1 MSKPS
6 KVFLDHATW
15 LEFHPVVPAPATGDE
30 RLAALVGYMI
40 GDGTIGLKSGD
51 KYTKLNGETST
62 YCQRLTGAFY
72 SNDRDD
78 LVEIQQSLHALGMA
92 LGANVK
98 VKKVKAE
105 HLEDGFQI
113 QIGDEDCRLMMDS
126 GVPCGK
132 KTMQTFS
139 VPEWIMNGSK
149 EIKRAFVAALWGA
162 EATTPAPSKGGVRS
176 MRPIVMTMHKI
187 APTPAGTFFRDLQ
200 NLLGNLGVVATVT
213 EVTEKRYGKTYAGTS
228 VRISGQDNTIK
239 FLDEVGFMFCRKK
252 AVEGWRWSKYLK
264 AYRAA
269 AEKRK
274 ETACRM
280 KAEGAS
286 YVAIGKALGI
296 TEGAAFRFLKDIE
309 EGKGCTA
316 GHSFP
321 QFDEWMKDRWMPDKG
336 LLRLAVT
343 TTTTTEHKE
352 VWNLLVGS
360 HDHSYLLASG
370 ANNYNSFETMAGR
383 VYYPFDRKEHVGKYP
398 FNPQLPIWVGMD
410 FNIDPMS
417 AVVFQPQPNGELW
430 AVGEIVQFGSN
441 TEEVCKELDR
451 LYWRQQKQITIYP
464 DPAGGQRQHARGETD
479 MDILRESG
487 FKRIKYRR
495 RHPFVA
501 DRVNAVNRLLRA
513 ADGSVR
519 MRIDES
525 CKHLINAFEQT
536 IYKPG
541 SRDVDKDAGVEHAAD
556 AAGYCIE
563 LEYPV
568 RKIDIGGLSL

>member
-15 LEFHPVVPAPATGDE
+15 LEFHPVVPTPATGDE

-40 GDGTIGLKSGD
+40 GDGAIALKSGRQ
-51 KYTKLNGETST
+51 YTKANGDVST
-62 YCQRLTGAFY
+62 YREYLGGAFY

-78 LVEIQQSLHALGMA
+78 LDEIQQSLHALGLG
-92 LGANVK
+92 LGANVTL
-98 VKKVKAE
+98 KKVKAE

-139 VPEWIMNGSK
+139 VPEWIMNGSN
-149 EIKRAFVAALWGA
+149 EIKRAFIAALWGA
-162 EATTPAPSKGGVRS
+162 EATTPAPTKGGVRS

-200 NLLGNLGVVATVT
+200 NLLGDLGVVATVT
-213 EVTEKRYGKTYAGTS
+213 EVSAERYGKTYVGTS
-228 VRISGQDNTIK
+228 VRISGQDNIIK
-239 FLDEVGFMFCRKK
+239 FLDDVGFMFCRKK
-252 AVEGWRWSKYLK
+252 AVEGWRWGKYLK

-269 AEKRK
+269 AQKRK
-274 ETACRM
+274 ETACHM
-280 KAEGAS
+280 KSEGAS
-286 YVAIGKALGI
+286 YVAIGKALGL
-296 TEGAAFRFLKDIE
+296 TKGAAFRFLKDIE

-321 QFDEWMKDRWMPDKG
+321 QFDEWMKERWMPDKG

-343 TTTTTEHKE
+343 NTTTTEPKE
-352 VWNLLVGS
+352 VWNMLVGS

-370 ANNYNSFETMAGR
+370 ANNYNSFETMSGR
-383 VYYPFDRKEHVGKYP
+383 VYFPFDRDVHVGKYP
-398 FNPQLPIWVGMD
+398 YNPQLPVWVGMD

-417 AVVFQPQPNGELW
+417 SVVFQPQSNGELW

-441 TEEVCKELDR
+441 TQDMCEALDKKF
-451 LYWRQQKQITIYP
+451 WRNQSAVTLYP

-479 MDILRESG
+479 LDIMREAG
-487 FKRIKYRR
+487 FKRIKNRR
-495 RHPFVA
+495 KHPAIA
-501 DRVNAVNRLLRA
+501 DRVNAVNRMLRA
-513 ADGSVR
+513 ADGTVR
-519 MRIDES
+519 LKIDDS

-541 SRDVDKDAGVEHAAD
+541 TRDVDKSAGVEHSAD

-568 RKIDIGGLSL
+568 RKIEIAGVSI